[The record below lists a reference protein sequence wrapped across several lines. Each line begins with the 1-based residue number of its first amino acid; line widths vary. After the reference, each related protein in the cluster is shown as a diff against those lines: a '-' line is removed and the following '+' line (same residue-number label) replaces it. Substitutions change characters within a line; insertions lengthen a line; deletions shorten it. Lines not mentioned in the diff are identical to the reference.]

1 MPLTNPSFARGPY
14 RYTNR
19 EYLVITYRTDRAAIE
34 QAVPEPLTFD
44 EPLVRCEFMRME
56 SSTGFGRYSGA
67 AQHIPVRLNGE
78 PGTYT
83 HNISTSTRQSPAGA
97 SYG

>member
-1 MPLTNPSFARGPY
+1 VDASHMIENAFAMPLVSPSFPRGPY

-19 EYLVITYRTDRAAIE
+19 EHLIVTYRTDRAALE
-34 QAVPEPLTFD
+34 LAAPEPLMIG

-67 AQHIPVRLNGE
+67 AQHIP
-78 PGTYT
+78 GTPQGDYR
-83 HNISTSTRQSPAGA
+83 RQVDMMSA
-97 SYG
+97 